1 MATFDSTGS
10 SLSATSL
17 EGALLEVATSNVAIG
32 REGSAASG
40 FSGTLTFSAAQ
51 SAASFNFSIPITE
64 SSDASQIQLQAADPA
79 TSDYDITPPTDGSF
93 LATSPHQALLELGKK
108 LNLLEKQQGT
118 TPNRVQLGFNLD
130 TGLASLS
137 LNLPAEIM
145 DSPDGFA
152 IQALEFLA

>member
-1 MATFDSTGS
+1 MAVFDNTGS

-32 REGSAASG
+32 QAGDAATG
-40 FSGTLTFSAAQ
+40 FTGTLTFSAAQ
-51 SAASFNFSIPITE
+51 SAASFNFSIPVSE
-64 SSDASQIQLQAADPA
+64 SSDASQIQLQAVAPA
-79 TSDYDITPPTDGSF
+79 VADYDITPPTDGSF

-137 LNLPAEIM
+137 LNMPAEII

-152 IQALEFLA
+152 IQASEFLA